1 MAKPTKEH
9 IEKLMKKL
17 DLTEE
22 EALELIASDDKIDHM
37 KTSEVNS
44 DLTDAQRQASKKARS
59 SGKTTVGKTKVV
71 REKKVDNDKVFLVK
85 SFQSLLE
92 NLDNTENVKVEND
105 QKIITFTYN
114 GRKFK
119 IDLSAPRK

>member
-22 EALELIASDDKIDHM
+22 EALELIASDDEVDHM
-37 KTSEVNS
+37 KTSEVNA

-71 REKKVDNDKVFLVK
+71 REKKVDNDKVFLIK

-92 NLDNTENVKVEND
+92 NLDNTENVNVEND
-105 QKIITFTYN
+105 QKIITFIYN

>member
-1 MAKPTKEH
+1 MAKPTREY
-9 IEKLMKKL
+9 IEKLMKNL

-22 EALELIASDDKIDHM
+22 EALELIASDDKVDHM
-37 KTSEVNS
+37 KTSEVNA

-71 REKKVDNDKVFLVK
+71 REKKVDDDKVFLVK
-85 SFQSLLE
+85 SFQNLLE
-92 NLDNTENVKVEND
+92 NLDNTENVNVEND

-119 IDLSAPRK
+119 IDLTAPRK